1 MLFILWMVSSSFS
14 AIDLFRARNLPTS
27 ARAAFKS
34 SSIGLCDG
42 ETPPGDAPAAASSAE
57 SARLRRFSASSNF
70 DTNLSNPP
78 RFMTVRTIR
87 RGSKGRQPGRNS
99 RASRY
104 PPHESPS
111 PILYRKGWFS
121 ASNGS
126 VKDCV
131 FWIYR
136 VMSRVNIWRD

>member
-1 MLFILWMVSSSFS
+1 MPFILWMVSSSFS
-14 AIDLFRARNLPTS
+14 AIDLLRARNLPTS

-34 SSIGLCDG
+34 SSIGFCDG
-42 ETPPGDAPAAASSAE
+42 ETPRRGALAAASSAE

-78 RFMTVRTIR
+78 RFMTCGTIR
-87 RGSKGRQPGRNS
+87 RGLKGRQPGRNS
-99 RASRY
+99 RASRN
-104 PPHESPS
+104 PPLESPS
-111 PILYRKGWFS
+111 PILYRKGWYS
-121 ASNGS
+121 GSNGS

-136 VMSRVNIWRD
+136 VMKWVSIWRD